1 VALPD
6 YVLEV
11 EHWISIAPGF
21 GRCITA
27 SMLRSLASAVG
38 SSHVVTDPD
47 VLAGRSVDHTGR
59 YRGRAGALVRPG
71 SAEQVAEVLRVCR
84 DAGAYVTVQGGRTSL
99 VAGTVPEHEDVLLST
114 ERLSAVGDVD
124 TVERRIEVGA
134 GATLTAVQHA
144 ASAVGLV
151 FGVDLSARDTAT
163 VGGMASTNAGGLRT
177 VRYGNMGEQVTGLDV
192 ALPDGSVLR
201 RHSRVRRDN
210 TGYDLPALF
219 VGAEG
224 TLGVI
229 TALDLRLHP
238 APSHRVTAV
247 GGFADLEALVD
258 AGRVFADVD
267 GIAALE
273 LIDGR
278 FGALTRE
285 HLGFGAPVDGDWLLL
300 VELAADHD
308 QTERLADLLGG
319 ARLCGEPAVGVDAVA
334 QQRLWRV
341 RESVAE
347 VLGVYGPPLK
357 FDVSLPLSAIGGFA
371 RDAVALVRARVPG
384 ALPLLFGHIG
394 EGNLHLNVLRCP
406 LESEPALY
414 AAMMDLIAECG
425 GNVSSEHGVGSR
437 KRPYLGMS
445 REAADI
451 AVMRTVK
458 TALDPTGYLNP
469 AVLFD

>member
-1 VALPD
+1 
-6 YVLEV
+6 
-11 EHWISIAPGF
+11 
-21 GRCITA
+21 
-27 SMLRSLASAVG
+27 MLHSLASVVG
-38 SSHVVTDPD
+38 SSHVVTDSD

-71 SAEQVAEVLRVCR
+71 SADQVAEVLRVCR

-99 VAGTVPEHEDVLLST
+99 VAGTVPEHDDVLLST
-114 ERLSAVGDVD
+114 ERLCAVGDVD
-124 TVERRIEVGA
+124 AVERRIEVGA
-134 GATLTAVQHA
+134 GAPLAVVQHA
-144 ASAVGLV
+144 AAAAGLV

-177 VRYGNMGEQVTGLDV
+177 VRYGNMGEQVIGLDV

-238 APSHRVTAV
+238 TPSHRVTAV
-247 GGFADLEALVD
+247 CGFADLDALVD

-308 QTERLADLLGG
+308 QTERLADLLDVTG
-319 ARLCGEPAVGVDAVA
+319 LCGEPAVGVDAVA

-371 RDAVALVRARVPG
+371 RDAGALVQDHVPE
-384 ALPLLFGHIG
+384 ALPVLFGHIG

-406 LESEPALY
+406 PESEQALY
-414 AAMMDLIAECG
+414 SAMMDLIAGCG

-451 AVMRTVK
+451 AAMRTIK
-458 TALDPTGYLNP
+458 TALDPTGYLNA

>member
-1 VALPD
+1 M
-6 YVLEV
+6 
-11 EHWISIAPGF
+11 PGSL
-21 GRCITA
+21 GDLRNIVGPNHVITD
-27 SMLRSLASAVG
+27 S
-38 SSHVVTDPD
+38 D

-59 YRGRAGALVRPG
+59 YRGKASALVRPG
-71 SAEQVAEVLRVCR
+71 SPEQVAEVLRVCR
-84 DAGAYVTVQGGRTSL
+84 DAGAHVTVQGGRTSL
-99 VAGTVPEHEDVLLST
+99 VAGTVPEHDDVLLST
-114 ERLSAVGDVD
+114 ERLSGLGDID
-124 TVERRIEVGA
+124 TVERRVEVGA
-134 GATLTAVQHA
+134 GATLAGVQHA
-144 ASAVGLV
+144 ANAAGLV
-151 FGVDLSARDTAT
+151 FGVDLAARDSAT

-177 VRYGNMGEQVTGLDV
+177 VRYGNMGEQVIGLQV
-192 ALPDGSVLR
+192 ALPDGSLMR
-201 RHSRVRRDN
+201 RHSLVRSDN

-238 APSHRVTAV
+238 SPSHRVTAV
-247 GGFADLEALVD
+247 CGFADLDALIE
-258 AGRVFADVD
+258 AGRIFREVD

-278 FGALTRE
+278 AAALTGE
-285 HLGFGAPVDGDWLLL
+285 HLGVHSPVEGDWLLL

-308 QTERLADLLGG
+308 QTECLADLLDG
-319 ARLCGEPAVGVDAVA
+319 AQLCGEPAVGVDTAA

-341 RESVAE
+341 REALAD

-357 FDVSLPLSAIGGFA
+357 FDVSLPLAAISGFA
-371 RDAVALVRARVPG
+371 REAAELIHAQGGD

-394 EGNLHLNVLRCP
+394 EGNLHLNVLRVP
-406 LESEPALY
+406 LEREKALY
-414 AAMMDLIAECG
+414 APMMDLIAASG

-451 AVMRTVK
+451 AAMRAVK
-458 TALDPTGYLNP
+458 AALDPTGYLNA